1 MPEIKFSDAAITRIT
16 PTEKIVWYSDAAY
29 DGLRLAVGKKSKT
42 FYYTKRHPDTKQ
54 VLTIKLGRYPAT
66 SYANA
71 KIKAGELFKQIVENG
86 ADPVAEKKE
95 RAAVTLQST
104 LDAYIRARSAT
115 GRLGTRSA
123 QDYRDILRVHA
134 DGWLDRPLH
143 KITTHDFEERFL
155 AMSDKPYAANKFTR
169 IMRQLYKYAQ
179 KHDPSIRSPALI
191 VDYHKEHKRFAKTG
205 NDWAAHLKNVLELDN
220 PVRRIAWLL
229 LWHTGIRSS
238 NLRTLTWDDV
248 NLETRT
254 VHLAKMKNGRA
265 RTLPLSTIA
274 VALFK
279 QLRGLDKT
287 YCFPSFKRPGPIDHL
302 DTLPTGRQHDMR
314 HLFVTAAGRCHLPE
328 YMIAFLKGDVV
339 QQSMVQ
345 HYFDDLGEHS
355 ASDAISRKIL
365 ELCGVP
371 PKTFLANVALRRI
384 SSTAPRPASG
394 MNGPRGEAATHT
406 IGVTDRV
413 ARTRGSSCDRAAA

>member
-1 MPEIKFSDAAITRIT
+1 MPAIKFSDAAISRLTAT
-16 PTEKIVWYSDAAY
+16 DKTVWCSDTAY

-54 VLTIKLGRYPAT
+54 VLTIKLGRFPAT

-71 KIKAGELFKQIVENG
+71 KIKAGDLFKQIVEHG
-86 ADPVAEKKE
+86 TDPVAEKKE

-104 LDAYIRARSAT
+104 LDAYIRSRSAT

-134 DGWLDRPLH
+134 AGWLDRPLD
-143 KITTHDFEERFL
+143 KITTHEFEERFL

-179 KHDPSIRSPALI
+179 KHDPSLRSPALI

-205 NDWAAHLKNVLELDN
+205 NDWAAHLKNILALDN

-238 NLRTLTWDDV
+238 NLRTLTWADV
-248 NLETRT
+248 DLKART
-254 VHLAKMKNGRA
+254 VHLARMKNGRA
-265 RTLPLSTIA
+265 RTLPLSDIS

-279 QLRGLDKT
+279 RLQGLDKT

-365 ELCGVP
+365 EQCGVLP
-371 PKTFLANVALRRI
+371 QSFLAEIASDRI
-384 SSTAPRPASG
+384 SSDSHSPISSADPRTD
-394 MNGPRGEAATHT
+394 EAALAL
-406 IGVTDRV
+406 DRL
-413 ARTRGSSCDRAAA
+413 AA

>member
-1 MPEIKFSDAAITRIT
+1 MPAIKFSDAAISRLTAT
-16 PTEKIVWYSDAAY
+16 DKTVWYSDTAY

-54 VLTIKLGRYPAT
+54 VLTIKLGRFPAT

-71 KIKAGELFKQIVENG
+71 KIKAGDLFKQIVEHG

-134 DGWLDRPLH
+134 AGWLDRPLD
-143 KITTHDFEERFL
+143 KITTHEFEERFL

-179 KHDPSIRSPALI
+179 KHDPSLRSPALI

-205 NDWAAHLKNVLELDN
+205 NDWAAHLKNILALDN

-238 NLRTLTWDDV
+238 NLRTLTWADV
-248 NLETRT
+248 DLDNRT
-254 VHLAKMKNGRA
+254 VHLARMKNGRA
-265 RTLPLSTIA
+265 RTLPLSDIS

-279 QLRGLDKT
+279 RLQGLDKT

-365 ELCGVP
+365 EQCGVLP
-371 PKTFLANVALRRI
+371 QTFLAEIASDRI
-384 SSTAPRPASG
+384 SSDSHSPTSSADPRT
-394 MNGPRGEAATHT
+394 GEAALAL
-406 IGVTDRV
+406 DRL
-413 ARTRGSSCDRAAA
+413 AA